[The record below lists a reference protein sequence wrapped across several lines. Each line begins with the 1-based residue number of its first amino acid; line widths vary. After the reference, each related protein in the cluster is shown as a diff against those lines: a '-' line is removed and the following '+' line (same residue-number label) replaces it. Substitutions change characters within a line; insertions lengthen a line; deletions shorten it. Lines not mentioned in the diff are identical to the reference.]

1 MSRVGKLQ
9 MQLLHGASVP
19 NEARSS
25 QLLRTLRRPP
35 LALLAHPTAPKTT
48 SSAMHECTSS
58 CNSLPS
64 IASSGPSLWPRC
76 PSTPNSSVGVLL
88 VIGLLTRWAG
98 LLMTFNFIVAVVMVH
113 WSQDFRG
120 WWPAIVLV
128 FISLH
133 FALHGAG
140 RYSVDQW
147 LWARRTDRAIAGAL
161 IAFGR

>member
-1 MSRVGKLQ
+1 MHTVHLNFLGRYGDLSL
-9 MQLLHGASVP
+9 
-19 NEARSS
+19 
-25 QLLRTLRRPP
+25 
-35 LALLAHPTAPKTT
+35 LALRVLTGAFLIYGTQDNILSDARMQEFVHFLAKRGFAWPELMAP
-48 SSAMHECTSS
+48 
-58 CNSLPS
+58 L
-64 IASSGPSLWPRC
+64 
-76 PSTPNSSVGVLL
+76 SVYAQFICGVLL

-140 RYSVDQW
+140 RYSIDAW
-147 LWARRTDRAIAGAL
+147 LWRDAGRVRSH
-161 IAFGR
+161 I

>member
-1 MSRVGKLQ
+1 MHTVHLNFLGRYGDLSL
-9 MQLLHGASVP
+9 
-19 NEARSS
+19 
-25 QLLRTLRRPP
+25 
-35 LALLAHPTAPKTT
+35 LALRVLTGAFLIYGTQDNILSDARMQEFVHFLAKRGFAWPELMAP
-48 SSAMHECTSS
+48 
-58 CNSLPS
+58 L
-64 IASSGPSLWPRC
+64 
-76 PSTPNSSVGVLL
+76 SVYAQFICGVLL

-140 RYSVDQW
+140 RYSIDAW
-147 LWARRTDRAIAGAL
+147 LWRDAGRVRTHI
-161 IAFGR
+161 